1 MEGANRMKYQL
12 YIVKK
17 FYTPI
22 QIEADSPSEAEEKG
36 YAVMEANSEYKSDDS
51 YIYFEGEA

>member
-1 MEGANRMKYQL
+1 MKYQL